1 MMTMH
6 DAMFQVEMV
15 GGVPVV
21 ITPEQIDITNADGL
35 RAALVESAG
44 HRRGRVVVDMSR
56 TEFCDTAG
64 LHALVA
70 AHKRALAEGGELRLV
85 VAGAAVQRIFAIT
98 GLSRVIPGYASLN
111 EALAQ
116 PPAPEA
122 QAKPDTQP

>member
-1 MMTMH
+1 MH
-6 DAMFQVEMV
+6 DAMFQVEIV

-44 HRRGRVVVDMSR
+44 HGHGRVVVDMSR

-111 EALAQ
+111 EALA
-116 PPAPEA
+116 PTPAPKA
-122 QAKPDTQP
+122 HAKPDTQP